1 MCRQETGRFTPM
13 KWTLVM
19 ASAGLA
25 FVMGVAAMI
34 PGHSDGP
41 AAGPS
46 EEWKLVW
53 SDEFDKPG
61 RPDSR
66 NWTYETGFVRNE
78 ELQWYQAENAW
89 CEDGRL
95 IIEGRRERKR
105 NPDYAP
111 DSPDWKRNRKYA
123 EYTSASLTT
132 RGLRSWQYGRFEMKG
147 RIDTRPGIWPAF
159 WSLGVAGEWP
169 SNGEIDIMEYYRGM
183 VLANAAWGTERR
195 WVPRWDSVRKPIS
208 EFKDPDWSKRFHVWR
223 MDWDESAIRLFVDD
237 LLLNTIDL
245 NQTYNAGEE
254 RKNPFRQPHYLILN
268 LAIGGTNGGD
278 PSATTFPA
286 RFEVEYVRVYQKAG

>member
-1 MCRQETGRFTPM
+1 MR
-13 KWTLVM
+13 WTLLVLPVCLSFM
-19 ASAGLA
+19 MGEAS
-25 FVMGVAAMI
+25 MP
-34 PGHSDGP
+34 PGHSPGP
-41 AAGPS
+41 AAGAR

-53 SDEFDKPG
+53 SDEFDAPG
-61 RPDSR
+61 RPDRR
-66 NWTYETGFVRNE
+66 NWTYEAGFVRNE
-78 ELQWYQAENAW
+78 ELQWYQPENAW

-105 NPDYAP
+105 NPDYTP
-111 DSPDWKRNRKYA
+111 DSPDWKKNREYA
-123 EYTSASLTT
+123 EYTAASLTT

-183 VLANAAWGTERR
+183 LLANAAWGTERR

-208 EFKDPDWSKRFHVWR
+208 EFKDPDWSKQFHVWR

-237 LLLNTIDL
+237 LLLNSIDL
-245 NQTYNAGEE
+245 NQTHNRDKEG
-254 RKNPFRQPHYLILN
+254 KNPFRQPHYLILN

-278 PSATTFPA
+278 PSATAFPA